1 MEASAKKHEAIET
14 DILAYEERV
23 LAVVAV
29 AEELQ
34 TENYHDIERIN
45 ARSARRPEGSAAE
58 KGGQSGGGGRDMSWE
73 RAVEREMVRVWY
85 GD

>member
-45 ARSARRPEGSAAE
+45 ARSVDRLPSGDGRGGRVCKLDSRVGVSAA
-58 KGGQSGGGGRDMSWE
+58 
-73 RAVEREMVRVWY
+73 
-85 GD
+85 

>member
-1 MEASAKKHEAIET
+1 MQPTHIASPVCPLQDNFGFDLTAVEASAKKHEAIET

-45 ARSARRPEGSAAE
+45 ARLVTRRG
-58 KGGQSGGGGRDMSWE
+58 
-73 RAVEREMVRVWY
+73 
-85 GD
+85 